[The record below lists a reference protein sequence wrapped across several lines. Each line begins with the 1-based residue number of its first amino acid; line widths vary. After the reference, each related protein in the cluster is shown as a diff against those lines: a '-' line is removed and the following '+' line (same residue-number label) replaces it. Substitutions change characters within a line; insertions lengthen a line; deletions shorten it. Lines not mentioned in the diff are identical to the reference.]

1 MRTGIVL
8 ATITTSGAPVY
19 AQTSASTTP
28 ASSDQLR
35 RARDAWSNGDFD
47 LAPALYEKA
56 LEAGHLT
63 RAETVEAYVH
73 VGAALAIG
81 GRSRGAIAAFRK
93 AALLDPAFDVPPEA
107 GKKAN
112 LAAEKAR
119 RAQLH
124 GGSLTIVAQVGD
136 EVKSGAPFSVLVTL
150 SPAPTPL
157 VDSVAFQARD
167 SLAGRSYEQ
176 VVPLPADGSVRFD
189 VPTRVTLPDA
199 SLVVRVEA
207 RDVHGNELTS
217 VEKHVHVARARE
229 PAPAPLVLSPPTPGG
244 DRRVAQGSSH
254 EGGGGFWSTA
264 WPYVI
269 GGAALA
275 AGGATAWF
283 LTRPTADVNVGAV
296 RVELSH

>member
-1 MRTGIVL
+1 MRTGLVL

-19 AQTSASTTP
+19 AQTSAPTTP
-28 ASSDQLR
+28 ASSEQLK
-35 RARDAWSNGDFD
+35 RARAAWSNGDFD

-56 LEAGHLT
+56 LEAGHLA

-73 VGAALAIG
+73 MGSGLAIG
-81 GRSRGAIAAFRK
+81 GRSRAAAVAFRN
-93 AALLDPAFDVPPEA
+93 AALLDPAFEVPEEA
-107 GKKAN
+107 GKRATV
-112 LAAEKAR
+112 AAEKAR
-119 RAQLH
+119 HAQLRT
-124 GGSLTIVAQVGD
+124 GSLTVVAQVGD
-136 EVKSGAPFSVLVTL
+136 EVKSGAPFTVLVTL
-150 SPAPTPL
+150 SPTPAPL
-157 VDSVAFQARD
+157 VDAIAFQAHD

-176 VVPLPADGSVRFD
+176 VLPAPTDGSLRFD

-199 SLVVRVEA
+199 SLVVHVEA
-207 RDVHGNELTS
+207 RDVHGNELAS

-229 PAPAPLVLSPPTPGG
+229 AAPPPIALGPPVAN
-244 DRRVAQGSSH
+244 DRRAAQGSS
-254 EGGGGFWSTA
+254 GGGFWGTA

-283 LTRPTADVNVGAV
+283 LTRPTADVSVGAV